1 MADHNAHT
9 YFGLRVLEQLPA
21 DLQENFTGD
30 MPAFHLGLYGPDP
43 LIFSPLTKHIAD
55 RLHKRWRTE
64 SLPGLR
70 KAIREG
76 NPTARSFAGGYV
88 LHQLLDDTVHPRIYR
103 WMEEGSSHFRLEI
116 ALDLLL
122 LQEQHRATSP
132 KVHTEGKD
140 RTAVAASAV
149 LGPLGARQYLSGLWR
164 MSTLSNVFC
173 GPGRPMSKGIRSRER
188 LQARELRDRMEA
200 QIAPAARELENL
212 LVQPSR
218 QADSP
223 RQELLSPRAGK
234 RPAAGKRLADLRR
247 IPAAE

>member
-43 LIFSPLTKHIAD
+43 LIFSPLTKHVAD

-64 SLPGLR
+64 SLPSLR

-140 RTAVAASAV
+140 RTAVAASAM

-188 LQARELRDRMEA
+188 AQARELRDRMEA
-200 QIAPAARELENL
+200 QIAPAAETLEKL
-212 LVQPSR
+212 LVQ
-218 QADSP
+218 SP
-223 RQELLSPRAGK
+223 GPRRELLLPHTGR
-234 RPAAGKRLADLRR
+234 RPAGQKNLAGLRR
-247 IPAAE
+247 LPAAE